1 MNVIDTIAE
10 RFLDL
15 YRDDY
20 NDAEKAEALAESMQ
34 ADGSWSDLD
43 YEAEKLPL
51 WKAIKHFDRLNY
63 LAFSGKYDEKVIK
76 GLGFWYK
83 KERKDTNWWWNDIGL
98 QLDLAVCGTI
108 IKDKLKGELKN
119 KVTKT
124 FNEYVGKRWT
134 GTNRFWLAQNVIVRG
149 IILEDSGLIHRGKK
163 YLEDT
168 IYISKTGEEGIQS
181 DFAFAQHGAQ
191 LYNNGYGKAL
201 VMDAGNWI
209 KIFKGTEFAFSK
221 EKIDIITSL
230 ILDGCG
236 YMGFCEVPDFNTI
249 GRDLVRGYN
258 GRDTRMLGYLKVIE
272 TLKDIS
278 SRRDELETLEK
289 FIKGDSRAI
298 ERTKMFNSLNIMTG
312 VHNGGYASVRFGSDK
327 VLGADVIDGKIIND
341 EDRFSGFRGCFCAQY
356 MVNGLE
362 YDRIFPV
369 WDWAHLP
376 GVTCPEIELPSER
389 GAVMKSK
396 FAGGVSDGENGVC
409 AIDLNEDFS
418 KDDEKV
424 IFGGKK
430 ACFFVGNEI
439 IHLGCGLYSE
449 TGLNTT
455 INQCIFDKSVNV
467 DGENYGIDCLVHKMA
482 KYILHGNIAYI
493 FAEPTEVCVSA
504 RHIDGEWNK
513 ITAMT
518 ETVKIS
524 KDVFLAYI
532 PQPDIKDNS
541 YAYAVLMNE
550 GEAAAKSYAFPEFVN
565 TEKVQAA
572 ARGDIIC
579 AVFYESGSL
588 NIGNANLTAEK
599 PCFVIAKDGK
609 IIKQTLME

>member
-1 MNVIDTIAE
+1 MNVIDVIAE

-15 YRDDY
+15 YRSDY
-20 NDAEKAEALAESMQ
+20 ADSEKAEKLAESMQ
-34 ADGSWSDLD
+34 SDGSWSDLD

-51 WKAIKHFDRLNY
+51 WKSIVHFDRLNY

-83 KERKDTNWWWNDIGL
+83 KERKDTNWWWNDIGI
-98 QLDLAVCGTI
+98 QLDLAVCATI
-108 IKDKLKGELKN
+108 FKDKLKGELKK
-119 KVTKT
+119 KVTET
-124 FNEYVGKRWT
+124 FNEYVGKHWT

-149 IILEDSGLIHRGKK
+149 IILGDSDLIMRGKK

-168 IYISKTGEEGIQS
+168 IYISKTGEEGIQP
-181 DFAFAQHGAQ
+181 DFAFAQHGPQ
-191 LYNNGYGKAL
+191 LYNNGYGRAL
-201 VMDAGNWI
+201 VMDAGTWI
-209 KIFKGTEFAFSK
+209 KIFKGTDFAFSK

-236 YMGFCEVPDFNTI
+236 HMCFCEVPDFNTI

-258 GRDTRMLGYLKVIE
+258 GRDTRMLGYLTAIE

-278 SRRDELETLEK
+278 TRNAELETLEA
-289 FIKGDSRAI
+289 FIKGDSRAFN
-298 ERTKMFNSLNIMTG
+298 RTRMFNSLNIMTG
-312 VHNGGYASVRFGSDK
+312 VHNGGYASVRFGSAK

-341 EDRFSGFRGCFCAQY
+341 EDRFSGWRGCFCAQY
-356 MVNGLE
+356 MVTGRE

-369 WDWAHLP
+369 WSWAHLP
-376 GVTCPEIELPSER
+376 GVSCPETELRSER
-389 GAVMKSK
+389 GAVMKSA
-396 FAGGVSDGENGVC
+396 FAGGTSDGENGVC

-430 ACFFVGNEI
+430 ACFFIGNEI

-449 TGLNTT
+449 TDLNTT
-455 INQCIFDKSVNV
+455 VNQCIFDKSFNI
-467 DGENYGIDCLVHKMA
+467 DGESYGFAQVEKSA
-482 KYILHGNIAYI
+482 KYILHSNIAYI
-493 FAEPTEVCVSA
+493 FAEPTEICVSA

-524 KDVFLAYI
+524 KDVFMAYI
-532 PQPDIKDNS
+532 PHKKSDS

-550 GEAAAKSYAFPEFVN
+550 GGDRAKSYAFPEFVN
-565 TEKVQAA
+565 TEKVQAVK
-572 ARGDIIC
+572 RGDIVC
-579 AVFYESGSL
+579 AVFYEAGKLNMGS
-588 NIGNANLTAEK
+588 ISLTVES

-609 IIKQTLME
+609 ITSKHDMQ